1 MIERIYF
8 LGKRRDRKMMERK
21 KIEKRSYR
29 KMMERIKIKKKR
41 LEK

>member
-1 MIERIYF
+1 MMERIYF
-8 LGKRRDRKMMERK
+8 LGKRRDIKMMERK

-29 KMMERIKIKKKR
+29 KMMERIKIKKRR